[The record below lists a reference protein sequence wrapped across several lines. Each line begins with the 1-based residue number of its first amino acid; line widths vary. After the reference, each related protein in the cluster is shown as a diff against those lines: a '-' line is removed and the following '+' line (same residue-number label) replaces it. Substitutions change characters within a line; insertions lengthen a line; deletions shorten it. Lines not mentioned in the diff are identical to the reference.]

1 MAQLD
6 DGRWVAL
13 GIHVFSHYCKLL
25 PPGNYTPKKQGHT
38 SVALHAADIA
48 RFTGFFLPMVHF

>member
-6 DGRWVAL
+6 DGRWVVL
-13 GIHVFSHYCKLL
+13 GIHVLSHFCHHLDIKYYE
-25 PPGNYTPKKQGHT
+25 PSKQAHT

-48 RFTGFFLPMVHF
+48 RFTGFFLPM